1 MGQQVSSNT
10 TKDSRDINIVN
21 RKDSNPNQN
30 NNIMKKISHE
40 YMNQQ
45 QNQQSQ
51 QKNNRP
57 QPPKRNF
64 KGSISSSLLRDLF
77 HSNAIDG
84 KYLNKDRF
92 NDTLEKIFSP
102 ISIPRLHYT
111 YLSSKIYEFLDE
123 VININLS

>member
-1 MGQQVSSNT
+1 
-10 TKDSRDINIVN
+10 
-21 RKDSNPNQN
+21 
-30 NNIMKKISHE
+30 MKKISHE

-102 ISIPRLHYT
+102 IIT
-111 YLSSKIYEFLDE
+111 E
-123 VININLS
+123 